1 MPIRMQSIDYKL
13 ERCACIGPTMK
24 INEKRRR
31 RVTPFSHIVLNVTN
45 VDFASSAAPQDFVR
59 M

>member
-1 MPIRMQSIDYKL
+1 MQSIDYKL